1 MVDTFDYNDPKTF
14 EKSLLEH
21 MDKYEQAVK
30 EKDGGQ
36 SCYHLGAMQSMEH
49 RLMYGFNYTADQIKK
64 VKEGRRDD
72 KDQH

>member
-1 MVDTFDYNDPKTF
+1 MVDTFDYNDPKIF

-21 MDKYEQAVK
+21 MEKYAKAVK

-49 RLMYGFNYTADQIKK
+49 RLMYGFNYTAEQIQK
-64 VKEGRRDD
+64 VKEGRQNG
-72 KDQH
+72 KH